1 MFDLGWSELLL
12 VAVLAIIF
20 IGPKDLPRLM
30 RTLGQYMARMKAMAR
45 EFQQS
50 FEELARESELEDLR
64 REISELRDHATKP
77 LEDIKKNIETNV
89 DAAMAQPAGA
99 ASVKAGAAPEPLAVS
114 SGEAAEEAPG
124 AEDGAAFE
132 DKGPDENAGKA
143 GTGAA

>member
-30 RTLGQYMARMKAMAR
+30 RTLGQYTARMKAMAR

-64 REISELRDHATKP
+64 REISELRNHATKP
-77 LEDIKKNIETNV
+77 LEDIRKNIETNV
-89 DAAMAQPAGA
+89 DAAMAQPAKA
-99 ASVKAGAAPEPLAVS
+99 AATETAPAPLAVS
-114 SGEAAEEAPG
+114 EEAPEKTSEAAADAHG
-124 AEDGAAFE
+124 DGSA
-132 DKGPDENAGKA
+132 DESAGGGKA